1 MPRRGENIYKRK
13 DGRWEGRYI
22 KCRKNG
28 KTVYGYVY
36 AKTYADVKAR
46 IRKSI
51 EEERLR
57 RFERH
62 STRLDRNSLFCD
74 AAAEWFAYASPQLKP
89 SSIVK
94 YRNILNNYL
103 LPYFSEFAVESITRS
118 DVSDF
123 ANQLLVSGGKKESG
137 LSPKSVNDIL
147 SAMKNILTYISRNV
161 GLNVVNINGISV
173 RNNNA
178 QLRILSRHE
187 QRELESYLLSDPNL
201 YNLGILLCLYTG
213 LRVGE
218 LCALQWSDISL
229 KNRSIHVTKTMQRL
243 QRSEKGETKTVVVVS
258 APKSS
263 SSVRQIPLIRHI
275 ASLLKGHKCDGNAYF
290 LSGREDRY
298 IEPRTMQNK
307 FKCALR
313 MCGIEDANFH
323 SLRHTFATRC
333 IETGVDVKCLSEI
346 LGHASVNITLNRY
359 VHPSMELKAKNL
371 NRLSGLFAVI

>member
-22 KCRKNG
+22 KGHKNG
-28 KTVYGYVY
+28 KAVYAYVY
-36 AKTYADVKAR
+36 AKTYADVKTR
-46 IRKSI
+46 VKKGI
-51 EEERLR
+51 EEDRLR
-57 RFERH
+57 RIEKH
-62 STRLDRNSLFCD
+62 NSRLDRNSLFCE
-74 AAAEWFAYASPQLKP
+74 AAAEWLAFASPQLKP
-89 SSIVK
+89 SSKVK
-94 YRNILNNYL
+94 YRNILDHYL

-147 SAMKNILTYISRNV
+147 SVMKSILTYVSRNI
-161 GLNVVNINGISV
+161 GLNVTDINGISV
-173 RNNNA
+173 RNNNT
-178 QLRILSRHE
+178 QLRILSRNE
-187 QRELESYLLSDPNL
+187 QKHLETYLLSDPSF

-213 LRVGE
+213 LRIGE
-218 LCALQWSDISL
+218 LCALKWSDISL
-229 KNRSIHVTKTMQRL
+229 KNKAIRITKSMQRL
-243 QRSEKGETKTVVVVS
+243 QRSEEGETKTMIIVTE
-258 APKSS
+258 PKSS
-263 SSVRQIPLIRHI
+263 CSVREIPLIKRLVV
-275 ASLLKGHKCDGNAYF
+275 LLKGHKCDGNAYF

-298 IEPRTMQNK
+298 VEPRTMQNR
-307 FKCALR
+307 FKYALR
-313 MCGIEDANFH
+313 ECGIEDVNFH

-371 NRLSGLFAVI
+371 NRLSGLFVVR